1 MDVNFQ
7 NQKMKGEYIL
17 KGQFLMTKNENS
29 VQQQHDLARVGEGG
43 ADRETQKECIRI
55 WEHTKMLA
63 FSDEDTN
70 IDNLKKSIRINK
82 YKHNSWVKGIYHGN
96 KNRMYNFQNHRK
108 KNKKKQK
115 GSSLNFKI

>member
-43 ADRETQKECIRI
+43 ADRETHTPELCYPQLTIFNIKEQ
-55 WEHTKMLA
+55 
-63 FSDEDTN
+63 F
-70 IDNLKKSIRINK
+70 
-82 YKHNSWVKGIYHGN
+82 
-96 KNRMYNFQNHRK
+96 
-108 KNKKKQK
+108 
-115 GSSLNFKI
+115 